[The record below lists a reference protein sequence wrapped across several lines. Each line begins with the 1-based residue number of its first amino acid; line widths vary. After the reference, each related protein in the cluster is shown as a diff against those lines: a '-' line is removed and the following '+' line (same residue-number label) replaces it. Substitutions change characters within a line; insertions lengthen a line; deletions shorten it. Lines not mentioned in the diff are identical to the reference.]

1 MKIRYKLFF
10 SFSLYILLAVI
21 LAFFSYNELRTINT
35 RLTSVEL
42 VDDISNIILEVRR
55 YEKNFLLFRNEE
67 SFKEIR
73 AYLTTL
79 KKNIDGIKIEIVKE
93 IGTNEYTLMK
103 NTITEYE
110 HHINNLAN
118 NLRSRE
124 KLTTEVEEMG
134 ILLEQNLHGK
144 DLDSFLT
151 LRKHEKNIML
161 SKDQTTYET
170 FQSFNPLNLQGNSRI
185 ETYRGLVSKLF
196 ENYKTEKDLTD
207 KIRSTAREME
217 TITKN
222 LSKKE
227 REYID
232 VTLKKSGK
240 LLLFGLLTI
249 IILGIVINMK
259 LSRNI
264 AHPIKR
270 LEGITKKIAKGDF
283 SEMMEVKGTD
293 EIASLEMSF
302 NQMEKQLLD
311 TKISLEHAI
320 EKLSEK
326 QAQLVETAKLATL
339 GTFAAGVAHEINNP
353 LAIINEKAGLMKD
366 ILEMSE
372 DFKHKDRFLNMIDA
386 IFKSVKRC
394 RTITHRI
401 LGFSRKTEVSIET
414 FDLNDM
420 MREIAGFF
428 EKEML
433 YKSIHLDLNLKENL
447 PKVKSDKGQ
456 LQQVFLN
463 IIKNAIDAVHDGG
476 SIAVTTDNKD
486 ENMINVAIRDNGH
499 GIPEKALQYIF
510 EPFFTTK
517 EKGKGT
523 GLGLSITYGI
533 IKNLGGDIH
542 VESEVNKGTTF
553 IVEVP
558 VNSELTKGEIV

>member
-1 MKIRYKLFF
+1 MKIRDKLFLGF
-10 SFSLYILLAVI
+10 TLYILLAI
-21 LAFFSYNELRTINT
+21 IMAFFSYKELRTINT
-35 RLTSVEL
+35 RLTCVEV
-42 VDDISNIILEVRR
+42 VDDIANSILEIRR
-55 YEKNFLLFRNEE
+55 YEKNFLLFKNKE
-67 SFKEIR
+67 SLKEIQE
-73 AYLTTL
+73 YLGAL
-79 KKNIDGIKIEIVKE
+79 RKNIDNIKIEIVKE
-93 IGTNEYTLMK
+93 IGATNYAMMR
-103 NTITEYE
+103 NAITDYE
-110 HHINNLAN
+110 LQINNLSN
-118 NLRSRE
+118 TFESQE
-124 KLTTEVEEMG
+124 KLASLVGTNG
-134 ILLEQNLHGK
+134 NRIEQRLSGR
-144 DLDSFLT
+144 DLSVFLT
-151 LRKHEKNIML
+151 LRRHEKNIL
-161 SKDQTTYET
+161 LYKDQTNYET
-170 FQSFNPLNLQGNSRI
+170 FESFDPLEIKGNKEVS
-185 ETYRGLVSKLF
+185 EYRALVHNLF
-196 ENYKTEKDLTD
+196 ENYQAEKNLID
-207 KIRSTAREME
+207 KIRSTARELE

-227 REYID
+227 RKYID

-240 LLLFGLLTI
+240 LLLLGLLTI

-302 NQMEKQLLD
+302 NQMEKQLFD

-320 EKLSEK
+320 GKLSEK
-326 QAQLVETAKLATL
+326 QAQLIETAKLATL

-372 DFKHKDRFLNMIDA
+372 DFKHKERFLNLIDA
-386 IFKSVKRC
+386 IFESVKRC

-420 MREIAGFF
+420 MREIAEFL

-447 PKVKSDKGQ
+447 PKVKSDRGQ

-463 IIKNAIDAVHDGG
+463 IIKNAIDAVHNGG
-476 SIAVTTDNKD
+476 SIAVTTNKKD
-486 ENMINVAIRDNGH
+486 ENMISVAIRDNGH
-499 GIPEKALQYIF
+499 GIPEKALRYIF

-553 IVEVP
+553 TLEVP

>member
-110 HHINNLAN
+110 HHINNLAD
-118 NLRSRE
+118 NLRSQE